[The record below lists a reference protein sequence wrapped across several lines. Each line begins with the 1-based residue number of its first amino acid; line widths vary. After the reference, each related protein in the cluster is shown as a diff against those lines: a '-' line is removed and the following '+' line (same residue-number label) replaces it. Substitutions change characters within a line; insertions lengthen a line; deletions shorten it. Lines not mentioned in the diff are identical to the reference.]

1 MRRKAFILLAL
12 ALAPGPM
19 AMAQAPAFGPNNDPM
34 AARLSADKAA
44 DVETGSYVAGEE
56 INFTLDRLGDKYLL
70 RFAGNPE
77 TFVLSVDRVVLG
89 GRVLKYDTGTTALR
103 ISVWGGMTLYTDQAP
118 GGLPATRTGD
128 VTAADRAPVGA
139 ADLENALRD
148 ETGHLAYADQVA
160 LRFSAGGIGDKNRE
174 DAFDTLINAGAAIER
189 VLALPAGRN
198 AFQRRIQTVRLTPG
212 DRPGLSLSGR
222 TLVIAFVPGQGPL
235 GRLSSRAMTVELGK
249 ILSVPESG

>member
-1 MRRKAFILLAL
+1 MRRKAYILLAL
-12 ALAPGPM
+12 ALS
-19 AMAQAPAFGPNNDPM
+19 FGPVALAQTPASGPNSDPM

-44 DVETGSYVAGEE
+44 DVETGSYVAGEQ

-77 TFVLSVDRVVLG
+77 TFVLNVDRVILG
-89 GRVLKYDTGTTALR
+89 GRVLKYDTGATALR
-103 ISVWGGMTLYTDQAP
+103 ISVWGGMTLYTDTAP

-128 VTAADRAPVGA
+128 VTPEDRAPVGA
-139 ADLENALRD
+139 ADLESALRD
-148 ETGHLAYADQVA
+148 QSGHLAYADQVT
-160 LRFSAGGIGDKNRE
+160 LRFSAGIIGDKNRE
-174 DAFDTLINAGAAIER
+174 EAFDTLINAGAAIER
-189 VLALPAGRN
+189 VVALPAGRS
-198 AFQRRIQTVRLTPG
+198 AFQRRIQAVRLAAGDKPG
-212 DRPGLSLSGR
+212 VTLSGR